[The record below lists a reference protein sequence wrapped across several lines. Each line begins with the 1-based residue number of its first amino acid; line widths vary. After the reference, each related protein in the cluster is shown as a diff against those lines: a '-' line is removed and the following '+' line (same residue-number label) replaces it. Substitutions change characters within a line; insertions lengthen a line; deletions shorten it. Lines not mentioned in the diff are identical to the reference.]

1 MREIPVKKSYEVSIL
16 NQKFIIKSEADER
29 YVQKVADYVNKKIYD
44 IMSGTKS
51 VSTLSVAILAAL
63 NMADDFFKI
72 RIEKK
77 DENGNLEKK
86 LKEII
91 ALIDNQLALN

>member
-1 MREIPVKKSYEVSIL
+1 MKKSYEVSIL

-44 IMSGTKS
+44 IMSSTKS

-72 RIEKK
+72 RIERK
-77 DENGNLEKK
+77 DEGVAIEKK

-91 ALIDNQLALN
+91 GLIDTQLTVN

>member
-1 MREIPVKKSYEVSIL
+1 VKKSYEVSIL

-44 IMSGTKS
+44 IMSSTKS

-77 DENGNLEKK
+77 DEVGAIEKK

-91 ALIDNQLALN
+91 GLIDTQLTAN

>member
-1 MREIPVKKSYEVSIL
+1 MKKSYEVSIL